1 VQCRSHN
8 IVRMVKSRK
17 LQCSGHVREMGETRN
32 AHRILKGNLLEKW
45 HLEHQEGDGRLTL
58 RSILGK
64 LVVRMG
70 GEMDET

>member
-1 VQCRSHN
+1 
-8 IVRMVKSRK
+8 
-17 LQCSGHVREMGETRN
+17 
-32 AHRILKGNLLEKW
+32 
-45 HLEHQEGDGRLTL
+45 LEHQEGDGRLTL